1 LHRMKNVMMTVA
13 AASLLLLLTGCQL
26 LPKEAHG
33 ESVRK
38 EGVVSLFVISDPHY
52 LSSRIN
58 DKGKAFQRY
67 SVGGDGKNLPYIVEI
82 MNTFQKEVLEKKPEF
97 LIVSGDLTNN
107 GEKESHEDLQKLFQK
122 LEDQGI
128 EVLVTPGNH
137 DILNP
142 HARGFKKDKQIKVD
156 TVTPED
162 FEALYEQFGFKD
174 ALYRD
179 SSSLSYAYELRED
192 LWILLMDTNK
202 YKENLTLRYPQAG
215 GVLSLESFKF
225 MRAVL
230 DEAKEKGIEVITV
243 SHHNSIIHSKNAV
256 EDYVLGNSDEYR
268 NIIKAR
274 GGKLNLTGHIHI
286 QDIQKDLSDDL
297 YYEIASGALS
307 VYPHKYGYL
316 TYEKEKGLFYET
328 RKLPLEDVMAGSS
341 LKDFK
346 SLDKQSREFFAVN
359 SSSRIYTRLLEE
371 EGETEEDAKIMAEAV
386 GELNILYFG
395 GDEDLFSQD
404 LLEHPGVKLLLS
416 RENTRTSNYVTRML
430 TEEGPDDNHLYI
442 PTGVDH

>member
-1 LHRMKNVMMTVA
+1 MKNVMMTVA

-52 LSSRIN
+52 SSSRIN
-58 DKGKAFQRY
+58 DNGKAVQRY

-82 MNTFQKEVLEKKPEF
+82 MNTFQKEVLEKKPDF

-230 DEAKEKGIEVITV
+230 D
-243 SHHNSIIHSKNAV
+243 
-256 EDYVLGNSDEYR
+256 
-268 NIIKAR
+268 
-274 GGKLNLTGHIHI
+274 
-286 QDIQKDLSDDL
+286 
-297 YYEIASGALS
+297 
-307 VYPHKYGYL
+307 
-316 TYEKEKGLFYET
+316 
-328 RKLPLEDVMAGSS
+328 
-341 LKDFK
+341 
-346 SLDKQSREFFAVN
+346 
-359 SSSRIYTRLLEE
+359 
-371 EGETEEDAKIMAEAV
+371 
-386 GELNILYFG
+386 
-395 GDEDLFSQD
+395 
-404 LLEHPGVKLLLS
+404 
-416 RENTRTSNYVTRML
+416 
-430 TEEGPDDNHLYI
+430 
-442 PTGVDH
+442 